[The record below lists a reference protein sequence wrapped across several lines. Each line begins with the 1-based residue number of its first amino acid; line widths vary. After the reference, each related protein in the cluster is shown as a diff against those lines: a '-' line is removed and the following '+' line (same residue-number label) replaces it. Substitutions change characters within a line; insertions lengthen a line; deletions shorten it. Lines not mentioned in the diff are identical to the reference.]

1 MEILITENQL
11 KKIVENEEKDNLF
24 YSTEYNPETKK
35 LRSYYYLY
43 GENPDSYQILNIKEI
58 PGKGVWANGKASYTL
73 LFDKIFV
80 PKKFVNK
87 LDEHP
92 TKKGYFEFE
101 LPYWLYKNEKA
112 LNLKRIPTDFKKFS
126 NYNLDPSYMKNYTD
140 PKVVEALIGLDTDE
154 DLIRIAQINYDRI
167 VNPQTP
173 KQIETSDNN
182 PPTMWNFSK
191 KSGPEH
197 LSNQ

>member
-11 KKIVENEEKDNLF
+11 KKIVENKEKDNLF

-43 GENPDSYQILNIKEI
+43 GEKPDYYQILNIKEI
-58 PGKGVWANGKASYTL
+58 PGKGVWANCKASYTL

-197 LSNQ
+197 LTDQ

>member
-173 KQIETSDNN
+173 KQIETPNDN
-182 PPTMWNFSK
+182 TQSFWNFSK

>member
-11 KKIVENEEKDNLF
+11 KKIVENKEKDNLF

-43 GENPDSYQILNIKEI
+43 GEKPDSYQILNIKEI

-112 LNLKRIPTDFKKFS
+112 LNLKRSPTDFKKFS

-173 KQIETSDNN
+173 KQIETTNDN
-182 PPTMWNFSK
+182 TQSFWNFSK

-197 LSNQ
+197 LTDQ

>member
-43 GENPDSYQILNIKEI
+43 GEKPDSYQILNIKEI
-58 PGKGVWANGKASYTL
+58 HGNGVWANGKASYTL

>member
-1 MEILITENQL
+1 
-11 KKIVENEEKDNLF
+11 
-24 YSTEYNPETKK
+24 
-35 LRSYYYLY
+35 
-43 GENPDSYQILNIKEI
+43 
-58 PGKGVWANGKASYTL
+58 
-73 LFDKIFV
+73 
-80 PKKFVNK
+80 
-87 LDEHP
+87 
-92 TKKGYFEFE
+92 
-101 LPYWLYKNEKA
+101 
-112 LNLKRIPTDFKKFS
+112 
-126 NYNLDPSYMKNYTD
+126 MKNYTD

-197 LSNQ
+197 LTDQ